1 MSAAASSVTAPPSW
15 VRAGLPELVRRYV
28 ERNVP
33 ADQLGRSAINFTQV
47 GEMQLKPG
55 REKSIIQRHPWIF
68 AGAIASVSGEAAA
81 GDTVVVRASTG
92 AFLARAGFSPSSQIA
107 GRIWSWDESEQ
118 IDAAFFEPRIR
129 KAIDARAALSQTTTA
144 VRWVNAESD
153 GLPGLVVDRYATFA
167 VCQFLTAGADRW
179 RNEICA
185 SLAAR
190 PEIQGVYERSDVDV
204 RSKEGLT
211 ARTGVLW
218 GEAPAETVEVDEG
231 RWRFAVNIAHGHKT
245 GFYLDQRESRRAVA
259 ALAGGREVLNAFAYT
274 GAFAVAALSAGAQS
288 VVSVDSSRP
297 ALELAAHNLKL
308 NGLPPD
314 GLREGDVFKVLR
326 EYRDSGR
333 MFDMVILDPPK
344 FAQSQGQLQRAARA
358 YKDINW
364 LACRVLRPGGYLVT
378 FSCSGLVSAD
388 LFQKIVFGA
397 ALDAQR
403 DGQIVQWLAQASDH
417 PVRLTFP
424 EAYYLKGLVCRIE

>member
-1 MSAAASSVTAPPSW
+1 MTAHSEP
-15 VRAGLPELVRRYV
+15 V
-28 ERNVP
+28 
-33 ADQLGRSAINFTQV
+33 I
-47 GEMQLKPG
+47 QLKPG
-55 REKSIIQRHPWIF
+55 REKSIVQHHPWIF
-68 AGAIASVSGEAAA
+68 AGAIASVSGEPAA
-81 GDTVVVRASTG
+81 GETVVVRSSTG
-92 AFLARAGFSPSSQIA
+92 AFLARAGYSPSSQIA
-107 GRIWSWDESEQ
+107 ARIWSWDEAEQ
-118 IDAAFFEPRIR
+118 IDAAFFEARIK
-129 KAIDARAALSQTTTA
+129 KAIDARAALAQVTTA

-153 GLPGLVVDRYATFA
+153 GLPGLVVDRYARFA
-167 VCQFLTAGADRW
+167 VCQLLTAGADRW

-185 SLAAR
+185 ILAAR
-190 PEIQGVYERSDVDV
+190 PEIEGVYERSDVDV
-204 RSKEGLT
+204 RTKEGLP

-218 GEAPAETVEVDEG
+218 GATPNGPVDVTEG
-231 RWRFAVNIAHGHKT
+231 NWRFAVDVVHGHKT
-245 GFYLDQRESRRAVA
+245 GFYLDQRENRRTVA

-274 GAFAVAALSAGAQS
+274 GAFAVAALSGGAQS
-288 VVSVDSSRP
+288 VVSIDSSRP
-297 ALELAAHNLKL
+297 ALELAGMNLAL

-326 EYRDSGR
+326 EYRDGGR
-333 MFDMVILDPPK
+333 VFDLVILDPPK

-424 EAYYLKGLVCRIE
+424 EGYYLKGLVCRIE